1 MFKIRFIEK
10 MNPFSF
16 QNSFLCLFILFTFLN
31 CKSDV
36 NKKEGEIEVPAS
48 QEPVHFDLADIKK
61 AGVLRAIT
69 TYSPTGY
76 FLYRGQ
82 TMGFEY
88 EMLERLAASIDVDLE
103 VVIARNVDSVIPM
116 LNRGDGDI
124 IALGFTITND
134 RKEKVSFTDPYLITH
149 QSLVQ
154 KKPANWRKM
163 TLDNIKKQLATDV
176 VDILGDTV
184 SVRKESSYYSNLE
197 ELSEELGDTIY
208 INILPGNL
216 TDEETIKMVSESK
229 IKYTVADNNIANVY
243 AGSLPN
249 IDVNTPLSLSQR
261 LAWAVRKS
269 SPNLLDTINA
279 GLGTLKKKSDYNIIY
294 KKYFENRSQ
303 FKRRITSEYFTSSSG
318 KISKYDEIVKK
329 YSENLGWDWVLV
341 KSLIYQES
349 MFEHSN
355 KSWAGAKGLMQLMP
369 ATAKELGVTD
379 VHDPDQNIKAGTKYL
394 KRMYGYWDNIP
405 DTIQRIK
412 FAMASYNCGY
422 GHVKD
427 AQKLAKKFN
436 KDTLNWD
443 NGVDFFVLNLSKSEY
458 YNDPVVKY
466 GYARGSEPFNYVIE
480 IFDRYDNYKDF
491 VKE

>member
-1 MFKIRFIEK
+1 
-10 MNPFSF
+10 
-16 QNSFLCLFILFTFLN
+16 
-31 CKSDV
+31 
-36 NKKEGEIEVPAS
+36 
-48 QEPVHFDLADIKK
+48 
-61 AGVLRAIT
+61 
-69 TYSPTGY
+69 
-76 FLYRGQ
+76 
-82 TMGFEY
+82 
-88 EMLERLAASIDVDLE
+88 
-103 VVIARNVDSVIPM
+103 
-116 LNRGDGDI
+116 
-124 IALGFTITND
+124 
-134 RKEKVSFTDPYLITH
+134 
-149 QSLVQ
+149 
-154 KKPANWRKM
+154 
-163 TLDNIKKQLATDV
+163 
-176 VDILGDTV
+176 
-184 SVRKESSYYSNLE
+184 
-197 ELSEELGDTIY
+197 
-208 INILPGNL
+208 
-216 TDEETIKMVSESK
+216 
-229 IKYTVADNNIANVY
+229 
-243 AGSLPN
+243 
-249 IDVNTPLSLSQR
+249 
-261 LAWAVRKS
+261 
-269 SPNLLDTINA
+269 LDTINA

-294 KKYFENRSQ
+294 KKYFENRRQ
-303 FKRRITSEYFTSSSG
+303 FKKRITSEYFTSSSG

-427 AQKLAKKFN
+427 AQRLAKKFN

-458 YNDPVVKY
+458 YNDPVVEY